1 MPALKQFNVKP
12 LYQQV
17 ADEFIS
23 RIVSRQWVPGQIIE
37 NESDIARSLGISI
50 GTVRKAF
57 DVLADYAV
65 LERQQGRG
73 TIVADLSSESMQ
85 SKFCNVVT
93 ADGERVLFASEV
105 SEPEI
110 VKVEG
115 EVAAALEVP
124 EQSSALRF
132 RRMRSYE
139 GRPVLSEIVYM
150 RYEQGKKALSE
161 DKLMALAEVGWTA
174 TGLAT
179 RKRERVSSGKATADD
194 AKRLKISAGTPVLML
209 ERVIYS
215 YENTPLELRYAVCHL
230 GDDLIYSASV

>member
-93 ADGERVLFASEV
+93 AEGERILFASDV

-110 VKVEG
+110 VKVDG
-115 EVAAALEVP
+115 EVAKALEVP

-132 RRMRSYE
+132 RRVRSYE
-139 GRPVLSEIVYM
+139 GKPVLSEIVYM
-150 RYEQGKKALSE
+150 RYEQGKNLS
-161 DKLMALAEVGWTA
+161 
-174 TGLAT
+174 
-179 RKRERVSSGKATADD
+179 
-194 AKRLKISAGTPVLML
+194 
-209 ERVIYS
+209 
-215 YENTPLELRYAVCHL
+215 
-230 GDDLIYSASV
+230 LIHI

>member
-1 MPALKQFNVKP
+1 
-12 LYQQV
+12 
-17 ADEFIS
+17 
-23 RIVSRQWVPGQIIE
+23 
-37 NESDIARSLGISI
+37 
-50 GTVRKAF
+50 
-57 DVLADYAV
+57 VLADYAV

-93 ADGERVLFASEV
+93 AEGERILFASDV

-110 VKVEG
+110 VKVDG
-115 EVAAALEVP
+115 EVAKALEVP

-132 RRMRSYE
+132 RRVRSYE
-139 GRPVLSEIVYM
+139 GKPVLSEIVYM

-161 DKLMALAEVGWTA
+161 DKLLALAEVGWTA

-179 RKRERVSSGKATADD
+179 RKRERVSSGKASADD

-230 GDDLIYSASV
+230 GDDLIYAASV